1 MVVSVVGME
10 RSGQLW
16 EGLKGQN
23 EWNLVNDCIPSW
35 EGEGRAAHNG
45 AICQHREFTR
55 SQAFSQA
62 RSPSLCFPLW
72 VLQLS
77 ILLLAY
83 CRTHLSLTTC
93 PLLFLFFNKKKIE
106 TLVRRSDSGYEDKR
120 KRSSP
125 SV

>member
-1 MVVSVVGME
+1 MVVGVAGME

-23 EWNLVNDCIPSW
+23 GWNLVNDCIPSW
-35 EGEGRAAHNG
+35 EGEERAAHNG
-45 AICQHREFTR
+45 AVCQRREFR
-55 SQAFSQA
+55 RSQA

-72 VLQLS
+72 DLLVLF

-83 CRTHLSLTTC
+83 CSSVSPLN
-93 PLLFLFFNKKKIE
+93 PLLFCSSTRKKKL
-106 TLVRRSDSGYEDKR
+106 TLVRRSGSGCEDKR
-120 KRSSP
+120 KRGSP